1 MNTTAL
7 STTIFQLLD
16 DPTLVPERRWVEA
29 MLLQYPAFIAPA
41 ALLLERDP
49 NLPADYRRQLTARVA
64 LLAGDRRALAMR
76 IDQEAKALAAQF
88 PPEPAAPDPS
98 TENTIE
104 GFLDRYSTA
113 DHDREAAV
121 LERLIFN
128 PVAPDYAATL
138 DDDDDVAT
146 APQSDQD
153 ADSSCRQAGAAR
165 ERVVQRIPRQR
176 LHPPP
181 PVRQGLRHP
190 PPPKPKRQPPLP
202 LPPRPAP
209 IPPQAHR
216 LPRPIIRLKS
226 AIPVILAPVPL
237 AFDYFSL
244 PLPRINIRALRRV
257 ITNILTIKHI
267 Q

>member
-7 STTIFQLLD
+7 STSIFQLLD

-49 NLPADYRRQLTARVA
+49 NLPADYRRQLTARIA

-146 APQSDQD
+146 ASQSEQD
-153 ADSSCRQAGAAR
+153 ALIAAFINSHPDTDTAPAKAPKAAKTAAAAKPEPAENVSFSESLANDYIRHHQYAKAYDILLRLSQSGNHHSPYLHDQLQYLRKLIDCRAQ
-165 ERVVQRIPRQR
+165 
-176 LHPPP
+176 
-181 PVRQGLRHP
+181 
-190 PPPKPKRQPPLP
+190 
-202 LPPRPAP
+202 
-209 IPPQAHR
+209 
-216 LPRPIIRLKS
+216 
-226 AIPVILAPVPL
+226 
-237 AFDYFSL
+237 
-244 PLPRINIRALRRV
+244 
-257 ITNILTIKHI
+257 
-267 Q
+267 